1 MAQSTVL
8 TLLPT
13 TSHSGS
19 NPINII
25 GVKQQAAAYTLASS
39 SLQTVIW
46 NLGANVRGLQPVY
59 FTGTATIQ
67 ASLSTEPGTFDWFDV
82 YTLPVDSTPTGQSGF
97 YNLAGSYVWIRAVV
111 TNWTAGSIQA
121 ITVSY

>member
-25 GVKQQAAAYTLASS
+25 GAKQQAASYKLAAAN
-39 SLQTVIW
+39 LQTVIW
-46 NLGANVRGLQPVY
+46 NLGTNIRGMQPAY
-59 FTGTATIQ
+59 FTGTITVQ
-67 ASLSTEPGTFDWFDV
+67 ASLSTEPGILDWFDV
-82 YTLPVDSTPTGQSGF
+82 YTLPVESTPSGQSGF
-97 YNLAGSYVWIRAVV
+97 YNLAGSYVWLRV
-111 TNWTAGSIQA
+111 TVANWTAGSIQS
-121 ITVSY
+121 ITLSY